1 MAIFSNQATLS
12 YNGISV
18 NSNTVTGNIIEVLS
32 VTKTALTESYSSDS
46 DITYIISLNNSGA
59 LPFTDLTL
67 TDNLGAYSFGAGTVT
82 PLTYVSDSAAFFVNG
97 IFQNKPV
104 PSSQSP
110 LIFNGITVPA
120 GGNAMIIYEAKSNE
134 FAPLSSQSEI
144 TNSVSVTGTGIV
156 TPLIATETVTADETP
171 LLSIAKALNPVNVAE
186 NGALTYTFTIQNTG
200 NAPALATDNVII
212 TDIFNPVLNNITV
225 TVNGEILAPSEYTYD
240 EATGEFATLPGVITV
255 NEATFTQNPVTG
267 VITVNPSSTVVT
279 VSGTI

>member
-82 PLTYVSDSAAFFVNG
+82 PLTYVSGSAAFFVNG
-97 IFQNKPV
+97 IFQSKPV

-110 LIFNGITVPA
+110 LIFNGLTVPA

-156 TPLIATETVTADETP
+156 TPLIATETVTADEAP